1 MRKTTTFFMI
11 AVMALMLLSGIA
23 GAQSTYQPPILPDP
37 TPPDPTIPGVPDDPT
52 RIQMLDLNDLTLT
65 VGGPS
70 ATLNATIPSEFEPY
84 DVSWLS
90 DDTDVATVTAQSAAT
105 VSPVAEGSCR
115 VYVFVTAADGEE
127 YYDFAAVTVLA
138 EGEEPTP
145 TPPTGGATYT
155 SIFAGV
161 FLISAALLVKR
172 KLLLD
177 S

>member
-1 MRKTTTFFMI
+1 
-11 AVMALMLLSGIA
+11 
-23 GAQSTYQPPILPDP
+23 
-37 TPPDPTIPGVPDDPT
+37 
-52 RIQMLDLNDLTLT
+52 MLDQNELTLN

-84 DVSWLS
+84 EVSWMS
-90 DDTDVATVTAQSAAT
+90 DDTDVATVTTQSAAT

-145 TPPTGGATYT
+145 TPPTGGTTYT
-155 SIFAGV
+155 SLFAGL
-161 FLISAALLVKR
+161 FLISAALLYKR